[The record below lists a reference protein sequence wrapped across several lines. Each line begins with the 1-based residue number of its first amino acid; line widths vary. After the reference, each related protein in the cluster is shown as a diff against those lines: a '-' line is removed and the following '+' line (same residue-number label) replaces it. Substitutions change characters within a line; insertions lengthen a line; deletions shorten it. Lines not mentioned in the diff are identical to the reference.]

1 MVRNDIRFGLRMLR
15 RDPAFTAVAVVTLA
29 LGIGANT
36 AIFTLVNAILL
47 QSLPVREPAR
57 LVLFGD
63 QISSGTYTGNAPGG
77 AWRLFSSEAVDFMQR
92 QALPFEG
99 IAVVSSSGDDPVSVR
114 LPGGARAER
123 AQAHLVSGAYF
134 TVMGVTAAYGRTLS
148 ADDDRSAATPAAVVS
163 YPFWAARLQSHPS
176 AVGAVAI
183 LNGTPFTIVGVAPR
197 EFFGERVR
205 QPPDFWVPLIFQPQ
219 IQLRPPYRE
228 RTGAYWLD
236 LIGRL
241 APGATRDQAQ
251 GAATAALHRF
261 LTAKES
267 AALTDERRRDI
278 QESRIDLKD
287 GAAGISGL
295 RLRYSEPLRV
305 LLAVVA
311 LVLLLACANV
321 GNLLLSRAAARQT
334 EITVRMALGV
344 GRGRLIRQ
352 LLTESVLLAVLGAA
366 GGLLLARWM
375 VGALL
380 SLIVS
385 RGSPVQGTLDVTVL
399 AFTVGVTGLAAILF
413 GLAPAISAGRVDLVT
428 ALKSRG
434 RSTMPGLGG
443 SGFTRGLVVAQIAIS
458 LVLLVGA
465 NLFARSL
472 INLETQP
479 LGFDRDHVLLT
490 RINPRLAGYTP
501 ESVNNLYRKLFD
513 RVSAVP
519 GLRGAT
525 IARYSPLGGSRSSNS
540 AVVEGYVPKN
550 NESVRLET
558 IQVGPEYPAALG
570 MTLTQGRVIDIQD
583 SVGSPKV
590 GMVNKAFVRRVLS
603 ESEPAGPPIR
613 REWVA
618 RLSRRGDR
626 WRARGCAVSGFQ
638 GRSRAH
644 GLRGVVPGAE
654 PVRAGCRGRGSHGRR
669 SLGCGQRRASGDC
682 RGGSQSAHQRSEAAA
697 PAGGRQLRQ
706 PATGRQAR
714 RLLRRARAPA
724 RVRRPLRSHHPKRG
738 PPHERDRRAHGAR
751 RAAARRR
758 VDDSERRAGTAR
770 PRARRRRSGRACV
783 NARRRQ
789 PDLRSAIGRARV
801 VRDRDRAARRY
812 RSGDGTGARAP
823 GHAARSSARPARRIV
838 RPSSSTKRSAQNLPL
853 SGLDG
858 CDVRGT
864 FGARG
869 ISTDESPAK

>member
-590 GMVNKAFVRRVLS
+590 GMVNKAFVRRYFPNQNPLGRRFGVNGSRGSPDVEIVGVLEDARFQDS
-603 ESEPAGPPIR
+603 RAAVEPTVFVALFQEQSQFALDAEVEVRTAGDPSAAANAVRQAIAEVDPNLPINDPKPLR
-613 REWVA
+613 QQVAANFDSQRLAA
-618 RLSRRGDR
+618 RL
-626 WRARGCAVSGFQ
+626 VGFF
-638 GRSRAH
+638 G
-644 GLRGVVPGAE
+644 GLALLLACVGLYGVVTQNVVRRTSEIGVRMALGAQ
-654 PVRAGCRGRGSHGRR
+654 PRDVVWMILRDVLVLLGLGLAVGVPAALASTRAV
-669 SLGCGQRRASGDC
+669 
-682 RGGSQSAHQRSEAAA
+682 GSQIYGLQSAA
-697 PAGGRQLRQ
+697 PASFAIAIVLL
-706 PATGRQAR
+706 AVIAVVTG
-714 RLLRRARAPA
+714 LAPA
-724 RVRRPLRSHHPKRG
+724 RRATRLDPLLAL
-738 PPHERDRRAHGAR
+738 RD
-751 RAAARRR
+751 
-758 VDDSERRAGTAR
+758 E
-770 PRARRRRSGRACV
+770 
-783 NARRRQ
+783 
-789 PDLRSAIGRARV
+789 
-801 VRDRDRAARRY
+801 
-812 RSGDGTGARAP
+812 
-823 GHAARSSARPARRIV
+823 
-838 RPSSSTKRSAQNLPL
+838 
-853 SGLDG
+853 
-858 CDVRGT
+858 
-864 FGARG
+864 
-869 ISTDESPAK
+869 